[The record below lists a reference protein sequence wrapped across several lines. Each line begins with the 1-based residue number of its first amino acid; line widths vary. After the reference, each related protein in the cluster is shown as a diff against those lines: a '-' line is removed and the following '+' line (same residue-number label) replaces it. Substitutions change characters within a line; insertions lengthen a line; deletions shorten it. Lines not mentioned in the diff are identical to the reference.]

1 MPHRYKVREI
11 AQQSGLSE
19 ATVDRVLNKRP
30 GVREN
35 TRAEVM
41 QAIADL
47 DKQRAQL
54 RLNGRRYLIDV
65 VMQTPQ
71 RFSDAFRAAVEAE
84 LPAFAPAMLRAR
96 FHLWETGSTTQMV
109 DALGRLRGSHGVILK
124 AQDEPEVAE
133 AIDRLVESGVPVVTY
148 ATDVPASARCSYVGI
163 DNHGAGV
170 TAAYLMGQWLGPA
183 PSDVL
188 ITLSRNVF
196 RGEGERE
203 VGFRSALRGS
213 GRQIVE
219 VTDSDGIDATN
230 ERLVLEALERNP
242 SVEAVYSVGGGNA
255 ATVAAFERLG
265 RAVPSFHCARPRR
278 RQPAAAARRPDLGR
292 PAQRSARRCTAGDA
306 ADTAGARSTAR
317 RAGSAG
323 ADPGH
328 HAVQPARLDSEPC
341 LLRHAVAP
349 YPDKLAVRRD
359 DPHVGSARV
368 LATSYRS
375 VTISLEKTFRRNV
388 TKNTLL
394 SHGVGVHTSLNSV
407 FGRSVTQ
414 MSPVSRVKPRL
425 RKCNNRYC
433 E

>member
-1 MPHRYKVREI
+1 VAHRYKVREI
-11 AQQSGLSE
+11 AQQAGLSE

-35 TRAEVM
+35 TCAEVM
-41 QAIADL
+41 KAIADL

-96 FHLWETGSTTQMV
+96 FHLWESGSTAQMV
-109 DALGRLRGSHGVILK
+109 EALGRLRGSHGVILK

-133 AIDRLVESGVPVVTY
+133 AIDRLVDSGVPVVTY

-170 TAAYLMGQWLGPA
+170 TAAYLMGQWLGSA

-188 ITLSRNVF
+188 ITLSRNAF

-219 VTDSDGIDATN
+219 VSDSDGIDATN
-230 ERLVLEALERNP
+230 ERLVLEALESNP
-242 SVEAVYSVGGGNA
+242 AVEAVYSVGGGNA

-265 RAVPSFHCARPRR
+265 RNCRVFIAHDLDADNRR
-278 RQPAAAARRPDLGR
+278 LLRVGRISLVLHNDLR
-292 PAQRSARRCTAGDA
+292 
-306 ADTAGARSTAR
+306 AD
-317 RAGSAG
+317 
-323 ADPGH
+323 
-328 HAVQPARLDSEPC
+328 ARLAMRLILQERGALPAEPT
-341 LLRHAVAP
+341 R
-349 YPDKLAVRRD
+349 
-359 DPHVGSARV
+359 
-368 LATSYRS
+368 
-375 VTISLEKTFRRNV
+375 
-388 TKNTLL
+388 
-394 SHGVGVHTSLNSV
+394 
-407 FGRSVTQ
+407 
-414 MSPVSRVKPRL
+414 PVPIQIITPFNL
-425 RKCNNRYC
+425 PG
-433 E
+433 